1 MQDQGQAGD
10 NLGALCRG
18 LKREDIR
25 KGQVRTAIC
34 ALAVLFCLCVF
45 CVCVCVLCVCVCGV
59 CVCVYV
65 CVCVCSVWVWESQL
79 HSWSSTRPRA
89 LRRGETKKEEAT
101 SSNSFFPITPPLPK

>member
-45 CVCVCVLCVCVCGV
+45 CVCVCV
-59 CVCVYV
+59 V
-65 CVCVCSVWVWESQL
+65 CVCVCMCVCVCVLCGFGSRSCIPGPQ
-79 HSWSSTRPRA
+79 
-89 LRRGETKKEEAT
+89 RGRG
-101 SSNSFFPITPPLPK
+101 P